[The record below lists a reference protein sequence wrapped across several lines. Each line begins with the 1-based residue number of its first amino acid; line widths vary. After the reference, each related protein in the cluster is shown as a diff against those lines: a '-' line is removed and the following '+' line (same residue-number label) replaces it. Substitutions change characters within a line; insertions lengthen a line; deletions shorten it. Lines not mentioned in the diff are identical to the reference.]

1 MSWHIAWEIQVMVWD
16 IHKHVLTYCVRNP
29 GPGLRCTHKCLNILH
44 EKSRSWFEI
53 YTKCLDILR
62 EKSSSWMEMYT
73 KMSWHIAWEIQVMVC
88 DIHKNV
94 LTYCVR
100 NPGPGLR
107 YTQKCL
113 DILHEKSRSWF
124 EIYTKCLDI
133 LGEKSRSWFE
143 MYTKL
148 SWHIAWEIQVMVWDI
163 HKNVLTYF
171 MRNPSHGLRYTQTCL
186 DILREKSRSWLEM
199 YTKMSWQYCVRNPG
213 PGLRYTQT
221 WVRIEVGNGMLIHP
235 CL

>member
-94 LTYCVR
+94 LTYCLR

-124 EIYTKCLDI
+124 EIYTKMSWHIGWEIQVLVWDVHKVVLTYCMRNPGHGLRYTQKCLDI
-133 LGEKSRSWFE
+133 FHEKSKSWFE
-143 MYTKL
+143 IYTNM
-148 SWHIAWEIQVMVWDI
+148 SWHIAWEIQIVVWDV
-163 HKNVLTYF
+163 HKNVLT
-171 MRNPSHGLRYTQTCL
+171 
-186 DILREKSRSWLEM
+186 ILREKSRSWFEI
-199 YTKMSWQYCVRNPG
+199 YTNMGEDWSG
-213 PGLRYTQT
+213 
-221 WVRIEVGNGMLIHP
+221 
-235 CL
+235 

>member
-53 YTKCLDILR
+53 YTK
-62 EKSSSWMEMYT
+62 
-73 KMSWHIAWEIQVMVC
+73 MSWHIAWEIQFLDGDV
-88 DIHKNV
+88 HKNV
-94 LTYCVR
+94 LTYCMR
-100 NPGPGLR
+100 NPGHGLR

-113 DILHEKSRSWF
+113 DILREKSRSWF
-124 EIYTKCLDI
+124 EIYTK
-133 LGEKSRSWFE
+133 
-143 MYTKL
+143 M

-186 DILREKSRSWLEM
+186 DILREKSRSWFEM